1 MADVDSG
8 RGSWRVSLGAFIV
21 RRVLRGVFTLWLVV
35 SVVFFA
41 LRLSGDPATLLL
53 SDSATAD
60 DIARLREQLGL
71 NQPLPAQ
78 YTTFFS
84 KILLEG
90 DFGQSIQRRQP
101 AGEVVWER
109 VPATVR
115 LALAAFALSVLVGVP
130 AGIVAA
136 VRRNTVFDRI
146 AMFGALLGQVTPN
159 FFLGIV
165 LVLVVGLWLR
175 LLPTSGDATWQH
187 LILPAVTLS
196 AYGIASMARLTRSAL
211 LDVIRKDYMRTAY
224 AKGLTERA
232 AISRHAL
239 RNAAI
244 PVVTVMGIQ
253 LGHLLGGAVA
263 TEIVFAWPGVG
274 RLAVQS
280 IFLRD
285 YPVVQAVVLVIAA
298 VYVAINLIV
307 DVAYGWLDP
316 KIRVT

>member
-1 MADVDSG
+1 
-8 RGSWRVSLGAFIV
+8 VSLGAFIL
-21 RRVLRGVFTLWLVV
+21 RRVVRGVFTLWLVV
-35 SVVFFA
+35 TFVFFA

-53 SDSATAD
+53 SDSATAED
-60 DIARLREQLGL
+60 VARLREQLGL
-71 NQPLPAQ
+71 NQPLPTQ
-78 YTTFFS
+78 YAAFFS
-84 KILLEG
+84 KILLDR
-90 DFGQSIQRRQP
+90 DFGQSLQRRQP
-101 AGEVVWER
+101 AGVVVAER
-109 VPATVR
+109 IPATVK
-115 LALAAFALSVLVGVP
+115 LALAAFALSLLIGIP
-130 AGIVAA
+130 AGIAAA
-136 VRRNTVFDRI
+136 VRRNTLLDRV

-187 LILPAVTLS
+187 LVLPAVTLS

-224 AKGLTERA
+224 AKGLSERLA
-232 AISRHAL
+232 VSRHAL

-285 YPVVQAVVLVIAA
+285 YPVVQAVVLMIAG
-298 VYVAINLIV
+298 VYVAINLLV
-307 DVAYGWLDP
+307 DMAYGWLDP
-316 KIRVT
+316 KIRYT